1 MMEIKEINKVADDLV
16 NKVQEVVEVSDSQSR
31 WLKDNFILRLQ
42 QLIIIFRSGPT
53 HEVTDISG
61 R

>member
-42 QLIIIFRSGPT
+42 QLIIVFRSEPT
-53 HEVTDISG
+53 HGVTDISG